1 MAGTVKTVVVMM
13 ERTTMINLKEMSV
26 QYVTDTSA
34 ARNAVIL
41 SLDTFNALIEDI
53 QDLATVAERLDEPTI
68 SHQQLVKVLQAD
80 GFLSD

>member
-1 MAGTVKTVVVMM
+1 MAGTAKAIFVMM
-13 ERTTMINLKEMSV
+13 ERATMINLKEMSV
-26 QYVTDTSA
+26 QYVTDTSG

-68 SHQQLVKVLQAD
+68 SHQQLMKVLKAD

>member
-1 MAGTVKTVVVMM
+1 
-13 ERTTMINLKEMSV
+13 MINLKEMSV
-26 QYVTDTSA
+26 QYVTDTSG

-68 SHQQLVKVLQAD
+68 SHQQLMKVLKAD

>member
-1 MAGTVKTVVVMM
+1 MM
-13 ERTTMINLKEMSV
+13 ERATMINLKEMSV
-26 QYVTDTSA
+26 QYVTDTSG

-68 SHQQLVKVLQAD
+68 SHQQLMKVLKAD

>member
-1 MAGTVKTVVVMM
+1 
-13 ERTTMINLKEMSV
+13 MINLQEMSV
-26 QYVTDTSA
+26 QYVTDTSG

-68 SHQQLVKVLQAD
+68 SHQQLMKVLKAD

>member
-1 MAGTVKTVVVMM
+1 MAGTAKAIFVML
-13 ERTTMINLKEMSV
+13 ERTTMINLQEMSV
-26 QYVTDTSA
+26 QYVTDTSG

-68 SHQQLVKVLQAD
+68 SHQQLMKVLKAD